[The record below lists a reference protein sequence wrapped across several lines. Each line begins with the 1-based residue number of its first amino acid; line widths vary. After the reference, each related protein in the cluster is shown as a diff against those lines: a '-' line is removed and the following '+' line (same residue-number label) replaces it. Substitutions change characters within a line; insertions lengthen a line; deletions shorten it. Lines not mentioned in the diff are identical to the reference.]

1 MLRFL
6 AWNLDRFGEKGAEA
20 RALSQAAYLFR
31 DNLDPVY
38 GMDESGHM
46 DAMALGWVV
55 MQPQGDRPLILQ
67 KAGGTQGVFSYAAF
81 APMRGIGVFVAINQY
96 DFPLAMNMAQTANE
110 LIEQLAP
117 R

>member
-6 AWNLDRFGEKGAEA
+6 AWNLDRFGKKGAEA
-20 RALSQAAYLFR
+20 RMISHAAYLFR

-55 MQPQGDRPLILQ
+55 MQPQGGRLGQTGSDHANQLILQ
-67 KAGGTQGVFSYAAF
+67 VIHPNRTRSQCLEVPFHL
-81 APMRGIGVFVAINQY
+81 Q
-96 DFPLAMNMAQTANE
+96 
-110 LIEQLAP
+110 
-117 R
+117 